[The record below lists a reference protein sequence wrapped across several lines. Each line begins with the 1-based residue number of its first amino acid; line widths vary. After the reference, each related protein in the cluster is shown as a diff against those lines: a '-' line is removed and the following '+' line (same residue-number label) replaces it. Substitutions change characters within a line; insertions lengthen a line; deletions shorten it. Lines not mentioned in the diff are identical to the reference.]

1 MAFEIAWVPLVATTP
16 PVEVNLVVFDD
27 STVSRPSPENKVAVF
42 SAYAQKVYYL

>member
-27 STVSRPSPENKVAVF
+27 SSPENKVAVF
-42 SAYAQKVYYL
+42 SAYAQNV